1 MEIALLKLVHVLIF
15 ACWLGADLAVWYCSF
30 HAANRRNTEASR
42 ILVTRILF
50 ALDMTPRICMTLMF
64 AIGIHLSYRIGY
76 WPVPPWVI
84 YASYLLCLGWM
95 GLVLYL
101 RYGRN
106 RRLQPWLQKFDFG
119 FRLAVIAALSTYAAV
134 SLSGPSGVNADF
146 IAWKLL
152 LFASM
157 IACDLIVRIK
167 LIPFGPAYARLQAG
181 QAAQADEDVME
192 HSLAATRLWKL
203 LAWAGLVFSAAFGV
217 HLIG

>member
-1 MEIALLKLVHVLIF
+1 MEIALLKLVHVLIL

-30 HAANRRNTEASR
+30 HAADRRHSAASR
-42 ILVTRILF
+42 IAITRIQF

-101 RYGRN
+101 HYGQGRQVQSFL
-106 RRLQPWLQKFDFG
+106 RKFDFG
-119 FRLAVIAALSTYAAV
+119 FRLALIGALCTYAAI
-134 SLSGPSGVNADF
+134 SLSGPSGVGADF

-152 LFASM
+152 LFASI
-157 IACDLIVRIK
+157 IACDLVVRIK
-167 LIPFGPAYARLQAG
+167 LKPLGPAFVRLQAG
-181 QAAQADEDVME
+181 KASQADEDVME
-192 HSLAATRLWKL
+192 HSQAAIRLWKVL
-203 LAWAGLVFSAAFGV
+203 IWLGLAFSTAFGV

>member
-1 MEIALLKLVHVLIF
+1 MEIALLKLVHVMIL

-30 HAANRRNTEASR
+30 HAADRRHSAASR
-42 ILVTRILF
+42 IVITRIKF

-84 YASYLLCLGWM
+84 YASYLLCLAWM

-101 RYGRN
+101 HYGRSK
-106 RRLQPWLQKFDFG
+106 RLQSFLRKFDFG
-119 FRLAVIAALSTYAAV
+119 FRLAVIGALSTYAAV
-134 SLSGPSGVNADF
+134 SLSGPSGVEADF

-152 LFASM
+152 LFAGI
-157 IACDLIVRIK
+157 IACDLMVRIK
-167 LIPFGPAYARLQAG
+167 LRPFG
-181 QAAQADEDVME
+181 AAWSQLLADKATQADEDVME
-192 HSLAATRLWKL
+192 HSLAAARLWRL
-203 LAWAGLVFSAAFGV
+203 LIWLALLFSAAFGV